1 MFRSVTFF
9 SLVMPAHLNVDM
21 ITMINCFSS
30 ICFTPCLRSGS
41 HRWNQE
47 LFATARGMDSQR
59 SHRSFVF
66 LSLRNEVDFWV
77 EVNFWKKWKFFC
89 SIKKNSNFNPTRE
102 IINRR
107 WLRRKILNKTK
118 PDLLPSSPPCP
129 FPPSSVLTRRQI
141 NNKKKLI
148 KLFI

>member
-1 MFRSVTFF
+1 MFRGVTFF
-9 SLVMPAHLNVDM
+9 SLVIPAHLYVDM

-47 LFATARGMDSQR
+47 LFVTAGGMDSQR

-66 LSLRNEVDFWV
+66 LSLKNKVDFWV
-77 EVNFWKKWKFFC
+77 EVNFWKNENFFAAYNK
-89 SIKKNSNFNPTRE
+89 IQTLTLQDW

-118 PDLLPSSPPCP
+118 ADLPPPSPPCP
-129 FPPSSVLTRRQI
+129 FPPSSVLTR
-141 NNKKKLI
+141 KKTNQ
-148 KLFI
+148 